1 VRILAKL
8 IALAL
13 LTASLAAS
21 ARAQV
26 PEQQGFF
33 GNIDGRWMW
42 LGGDKVSVPGAA
54 ADVTNGPGG
63 QMLIGYKLDP
73 HWDVALAGDVQ
84 GLLSHLTKL
93 QNGTLSVDT
102 NHQHFDL
109 ELGYSDSWWRL
120 SGGLRGI
127 HYKQGATYA
136 IAPAS
141 GFDQRD
147 MYGIGPKIGAGIRL
161 PISDSWAAVGGA
173 DAALVYTSYADT
185 GTGVLLSNASYW
197 QFVPQLSAELGISWR
212 SSDVPSFS
220 FTTGARFA
228 NSFNTAITAGG
239 THQGTLL
246 EFGPFIRM
254 AYNFAG
260 PSRSQRLAVKEER
273 EIWTNSPPTG
283 SRRYVAYFGFERS
296 TLSPVASSVVRQA
309 AADIKTGRP
318 ATIAIAATDRDD
330 GSTFSR
336 ALSLRRADAIREAL
350 IRDGVSPTQI
360 EVGSS
365 ASAPQVT
372 ALQASIGAPQSH
384 VRINY

>member
-1 VRILAKL
+1 VRIVAKL
-8 IALAL
+8 IALAVL
-13 LTASLAAS
+13 IASIAAP

-42 LGGDKVSVPGAA
+42 LGGDKVSIPGAS

-63 QMLIGYKLDP
+63 QMLIGYKLDRY
-73 HWDVALAGDVQ
+73 WDVALAGDVQ

-109 ELGYSDSWWRL
+109 ELGYSNGWWRVD
-120 SGGLRGI
+120 GGLRGI
-127 HYKQGATYA
+127 HYRQGATYA
-136 IAPAS
+136 IAPLT
-141 GFDQRD
+141 GFDQRE

-161 PISDSWAAVGGA
+161 PVSENWAVVGGA
-173 DAALVYTSYADT
+173 DAALVYTSFAET
-185 GTGVLLSNASYW
+185 GNGVLLSNTSYW
-197 QFVPQLSAELGISWR
+197 QFVPQLSAELGVSWR
-212 SSDVPSFS
+212 SSDSPSFS
-220 FTTGARFA
+220 FTTGARLA
-228 NSFNTAITAGG
+228 TSFNTAVIADG

-260 PSRSQRLAVKEER
+260 PSRSARMAVKEER

-296 TLSPVASSVVRQA
+296 TLSLVAASVVHQA
-309 AADIKTGRP
+309 AEDIKSGRP
-318 ATIAIAATDRDD
+318 ASIAIAATDRDD
-330 GSTFSR
+330 GSDFSR
-336 ALSLRRADAIREAL
+336 ALSLRRADVIREAL
-350 IRDGVSPTQI
+350 IRDGVAPTQI
-360 EVGSS
+360 DIGTDADAPKVS
-365 ASAPQVT
+365 ALA
-372 ALQASIGAPQSH
+372 ASIGEPQSRA
-384 VRINY
+384 RISY

>member
-1 VRILAKL
+1 MRIVATLVALAILAA
-8 IALAL
+8 ALA
-13 LTASLAAS
+13 APAY
-21 ARAQV
+21 AQV

-33 GNIDGRWMW
+33 GNVDGRWMW
-42 LGGDKVSVPGAA
+42 LGGDKVSIPGAA
-54 ADVTNGPGG
+54 ADITNGPGG

-109 ELGYSDSWWRL
+109 ELGYSDGWWRVD
-120 SGGLRGI
+120 GGLRGI
-127 HYKQGATYA
+127 HYRQGATYS
-136 IAPAS
+136 IMPVS

-161 PISDSWAAVGGA
+161 PVSDSWAVVGGA

-185 GTGVLLSNASYW
+185 GTGALLDNASYW
-197 QFVPQLSAELGISWR
+197 QLVPQLSAELGISWR

-220 FTTGARFA
+220 FTTGARVA
-228 NSFNTAITAGG
+228 NSFNTAITADG

-283 SRRYVAYFGFERS
+283 SRRYVAYFGFEQS
-296 TLSPVASSVVRQA
+296 TLSLVASSVARQA
-309 AADIKTGRP
+309 AEDIKIGRP

-330 GSTFSR
+330 GSTLSR

-350 IRDGVSPTQI
+350 IREGVSPAQI
-360 EVGSS
+360 DVGT
-365 ASAPQVT
+365 AADAPQVS
-372 ALQASIGAPQSH
+372 ALVASIGTPQSRA
-384 VRINY
+384 RINY